1 MKRIAV
7 IGGGVSGLSAAF
19 SLQKEAAAGAAL
31 EYTLF
36 ESIAQF
42 GGVLRTERV
51 EDCVLEAGPDSFLT
65 EKPWAAELCREL
77 GIENQLIGS
86 NDAERKTYMW
96 FRGRLVPIPDGLM
109 FMVPT
114 KFKPVFSSPLFSWGT
129 RLRIVREWFHR
140 GEQNGG
146 ESTVAEFVERHYG
159 REMVER
165 IADPLLA
172 GVYGGS
178 ADELSVQA
186 VLPRFA
192 EMEAKFGSLG
202 KAMIAARKRADGAQ
216 KKPLFTS
223 LKNGMQQLTDSL
235 LARIPDVAR
244 RPNTPVDVVKRE
256 SGKWL
261 VVSAGRTEEF
271 DGAVLATPAY
281 AAAAILNGNAG
292 LAEELNGIPYSSS
305 VTVGLIYD
313 QSVRA
318 ALPPGFGFL
327 VPRTEGMRI
336 LAATFVHNK
345 FPHRAPADRAVIRC
359 FLGGSKDEAVLKMSD
374 DEILTL
380 VQSELRQILG
390 VSVQP
395 LVCRVHR
402 WKHAMAQYGLG
413 HTARVARIGE
423 QLAGI
428 SGLALAGNAYSGIGV
443 PDCVRSGSE
452 AAAKIL
458 ADLSLSRQ
466 PSVVSHQ
473 NGT

>member
-19 SLQKEAAAGAAL
+19 GLQKEIAAGASV
-31 EYTLF
+31 EYALF
-36 ESIAQF
+36 EATAQF

-51 EDCVLEAGPDSFLT
+51 EDCVLEAGPDSFLS

-86 NDAERKTYMW
+86 NDAERKTYIW
-96 FRGRLVPIPDGLM
+96 FKGRLVSIPDGLM

-114 KFKPVFSSPLFSWGT
+114 KLAPVFSSPLFSWGT
-129 RLRIVREWFHR
+129 TLRIVREWFQR
-140 GEQNGG
+140 GGVDGG

-172 GVYGGS
+172 GVYGGG

-202 KAMIAARKRADGAQ
+202 KAMIAARKPVDDE
-216 KKPLFTS
+216 KKPIFTS

-235 LARIPDVAR
+235 LARIPDAAR
-244 RPNTPVDVVKRE
+244 RPNTPVDVVKLE

-271 DGAVLATPAY
+271 DGIVLATTAY
-281 AAAAILNGNAG
+281 AAAG
-292 LAEELNGIPYSSS
+292 LINDSHELAQDLKASRYSSS
-305 VTVGLIYD
+305 VTVAMVFD
-313 QSVRA
+313 QAVRA
-318 ALPPGFGFL
+318 ALPSGFGFL

-345 FPHRAPADRAVIRC
+345 FAHRAPSDRAVIRC
-359 FLGGSKDEAVLKMSD
+359 FLGGSKDEAVLTMSD
-374 DEILTL
+374 GAILTL
-380 VQSELRQILG
+380 VKSELRQILG
-390 VSVQP
+390 LTAEP
-395 LVCRVHR
+395 LISRVHR
-402 WKHAMAQYGLG
+402 WPHAMAQYGLG
-413 HTARVARIGE
+413 HKARVARIRE
-423 QLAGI
+423 QVAAMP
-428 SGLALAGNAYSGIGV
+428 GLALAGNAYFGIGV

-452 AAAKIL
+452 AAAKVL
-458 ADLSLSRQ
+458 ADLCLSRQ
-466 PSVVSHQ
+466 PSAVGHQ
-473 NGT
+473 NGP